1 MKTRLVVLAGLIV
14 AVGLFSLARSTR
26 KAESGPPAVAKIEEA
41 VSTTQPAVAT
51 DGTLPAEAEAP
62 TTAAAQLMRSDQS
75 SVDARS
81 VDGEFECVH
90 VAPNEVIRIRLAHSG
105 FDLKQPIRIDADH
118 GGSLNRQLGPVL
130 VSADPSTGVFAFQ
143 YAVGGHSGRYSL
155 HITQG
160 TRQEL
165 MTFFVGP
172 EPPTGQAG
180 PVRRFNPDPS

>member
-1 MKTRLVVLAGLIV
+1 VKTRLVILAGLIV

-26 KAESGPPAVAKIEEA
+26 KAESVPPANSTIGAAISTIEPVTVAA
-41 VSTTQPAVAT
+41 RARPV
-51 DGTLPAEAEAP
+51 EAEAP

-75 SVDARS
+75 RVDARS

-90 VAPNEVIRIRLAHSG
+90 VAPNEILRIRLAPSG
-105 FDLKQPIRIDADH
+105 FDPRQPIRIDADH
-118 GGSLNRQLGPVL
+118 GGSLNRQLGPAL
-130 VSADPSTGVFAFQ
+130 VSADPNTGEFEFQ

-172 EPPTGQAG
+172 EPPAGQAG
-180 PVRRFNPDPS
+180 PARRFDPDPT